1 MNTKLTIKNF
11 RVFDENGESF
21 DLKPITILT
30 GCNSSGKSSVVK
42 ALSLLCGY
50 ISLLK
55 EDKANDKKVS
65 LSSHDLDFSEKP
77 NNLLGKLSKVV
88 NRKSN
93 SDTVSFCLR
102 VHSLMLAQDVD
113 VEFEFSVAED
123 SFDGVISAFR
133 IKKTDGTIVFSSS
146 KDCECKGDFN
156 SIFPEFLHFVETQA
170 YISTILS
177 VGTEKVVG
185 IGKESMS
192 DEEFSNYREEFT
204 NFVNEFKLKY
214 GKNAILDYNR
224 WNNLHRNYGSF
235 LHKNSD
241 NHPEMLAKVEET
253 GILYYLPI
261 LDDKLSGTKEE
272 ALHYLDECITKS
284 TEHNVL
290 VSFLKRLKA
299 AFIGSSCLDFM
310 SFYKAMEDEYLSSF
324 TKSYSFPSS
333 GEKAPMLFHAN
344 NAMIS
349 VGIEFNM
356 FNGAIQ
362 MSFTDDGE
370 LKDEGPIETDKEVA
384 FTFPYVFAALAS
396 LSSVDDSYFDCPNG
410 TDCWGYSSTAERL
423 FFKFIE
429 AAIEEIVV
437 EDTPD
442 ALRYVS
448 SSVIN
453 VKRLYPVESSD
464 EFTVMLKRYLKA
476 KRDMD
481 REMNYVPGTF
491 LNKWIGKD
499 HFGIGQNISIE
510 IDKEGLGIT
519 LRLHENENDKE
530 GSLLADNGYGLTQ
543 LFAILLNIEIA
554 IMERKRG
561 LHSSDNKI
569 SIYPDTDVVYD
580 SPTIAIEEPEI
591 HLHPNFQ
598 AKLAELFA
606 EAYKEYGI
614 NFIIETHSEYLI
626 RKLQTLVLPAAKE
639 KQINCE
645 SISIIYINDVDAN
658 KRSKGDPHVKHIGIR
673 PNGFLDRNFGSGF
686 FDQSLLNIKELQEQ
700 EN

>member
-146 KDCECKGDFN
+146 KDCEYKGDFN

-177 VGTEKVVG
+177 VETEKVVG
-185 IGKESMS
+185 FGKESMS
-192 DEEFSNYREEFT
+192 DEEFRNYREEFT

-214 GKNAILDYNR
+214 GKNAILDYNQ

-235 LHKNSD
+235 LHKHSD
-241 NHPEMLAKVEET
+241 NHPEILAKVDET

-272 ALHYLDECITKS
+272 ALHFLDECIMKS
-284 TEHNVL
+284 TKYNVL
-290 VSFLKRLKA
+290 VGFLKRLKA
-299 AFIGSSCLDFM
+299 AFLESSCTDFK
-310 SFYKAMEDEYLSSF
+310 SFYKTMEDEYLSTF

-333 GEKAPMLFHAN
+333 GEKAPMLFNANHATMN
-344 NAMIS
+344 

-356 FNGAIQ
+356 LNGAYK
-362 MSFTDDGE
+362 MSITDDGD
-370 LKDEGPIETDKEVA
+370 LKDEGPIETDKEVD

-396 LSSVDDSYFDCPNG
+396 LSSVDDSYFECPNG

-423 FFKFIE
+423 FFEFIE

-481 REMNYVPGTF
+481 REMGYVPGTF

-499 HFGIGQNISIE
+499 HFGIGKNISIE

-519 LRLHENENDKE
+519 LRLHEDEDDKE
-530 GSLLADNGYGLTQ
+530 GSLLADSGYGLTQ

-561 LHSSDNKI
+561 QHSSDDKI

-639 KQINCE
+639 KQIDRNQ
-645 SISIIYINDVDAN
+645 ISIIYINNVDVN
-658 KRSKGDPHVKHIGIR
+658 KREPGEPHVKSIHI
-673 PNGFLDRNFGSGF
+673 NKYGFLDDDFGSGF
-686 FDQSLLNIKELQEQ
+686 FDEALKLSDSLI
-700 EN
+700 